1 MNKVINYDTE
11 ITEFEPLS
19 EMAGKERMEH
29 IIILNGASN
38 QKMSN
43 DINHKFHQ
51 NTNFNYLTGFQEA
64 DSILILETIPNKPH
78 PQFKSVLFVQPYEG
92 PQSEMWTGLE
102 LKITINILRIFYDK
116 SIAF

>member
-11 ITEFEPLS
+11 VTEFEPLS

-43 DINHKFHQ
+43 DINP
-51 NTNFNYLTGFQEA
+51 G
-64 DSILILETIPNKPH
+64 
-78 PQFKSVLFVQPYEG
+78 
-92 PQSEMWTGLE
+92 
-102 LKITINILRIFYDK
+102 
-116 SIAF
+116 